1 MKETKDTIL
10 IFAHGNDRYDV
21 PKSKIIEVGRNF
33 ILGLDWIGLVPFV
46 CIQSNL
52 IEREHSLLRAL
63 IK

>member
-33 ILGLDWIGLVPFV
+33 ILGLDWIGLDW
-46 CIQSNL
+46 
-52 IEREHSLLRAL
+52 SLLFAF
-63 IK
+63 KVT